1 MRSFRSGSGSQR
13 GDVCSLSCT
22 PQSLAKDPGTTCPF
36 PWGSLLSTVVTK
48 PSYTV
53 VADSLFIFFFK
64 LVLHMF
70 LSLVTTAQRAL

>member
-13 GDVCSLSCT
+13 GDICSLPHT
-22 PQSLAKDPGTTCPF
+22 PQSLARNSGTTSPF

-48 PSYTV
+48 PSYAV
-53 VADSLFIFFFK
+53 VANFCSYVFK

-70 LSLVTTAQRAL
+70 LSPATTAQRAL